1 MDIEDRISRLLGH
14 IAKTNKLKEASG
26 KQVGDLL
33 SVGDNLHFIVFL
45 SGSSRV
51 DENSYFLVDMD
62 REELS
67 EICIDLSKTN
77 PSIVAPEDV
86 DRRLS
91 ELIWEMKKNGW
102 SRRGIKPKINEI
114 VSSVKKYKGEQAV
127 VTVPVWGLNLG
138 DSPLV
143 VGNVEFKPRPF
154 SEDVEEKVKQIDP
167 KGIGVTAIAITSS
180 IGDKETIFANASI
193 KINTAINI
201 IRAFSFPIVR
211 NDMLQEICIEG
222 DFRQL
227 RTFGLL
233 SYPGERKSGIYTTA
247 IWNISIGGL
256 IPLDIKRYQPRMNL
270 LGFGEF
276 LKRISSPDKFSKR
289 IMKAVDWLGEATKPD
304 VLPAKFVKVAFS
316 IDAMVGAEERNIPD
330 SGKKARIAERAA
342 FLMGPN
348 YRARNMIW
356 DMMSD
361 IIKKRDDIAHGSS
374 DVVITEVDV
383 EEAGKYARGLLA
395 EILLRSPK
403 FKDVAELAKWVRRQ
417 AFI

>member
-227 RTFGLL
+227 
-233 SYPGERKSGIYTTA
+233 
-247 IWNISIGGL
+247 
-256 IPLDIKRYQPRMNL
+256 
-270 LGFGEF
+270 
-276 LKRISSPDKFSKR
+276 
-289 IMKAVDWLGEATKPD
+289 V
-304 VLPAKFVKVAFS
+304 
-316 IDAMVGAEERNIPD
+316 
-330 SGKKARIAERAA
+330 
-342 FLMGPN
+342 
-348 YRARNMIW
+348 
-356 DMMSD
+356 
-361 IIKKRDDIAHGSS
+361 
-374 DVVITEVDV
+374 
-383 EEAGKYARGLLA
+383 
-395 EILLRSPK
+395 
-403 FKDVAELAKWVRRQ
+403 
-417 AFI
+417 